1 MKTSLWTLGR
11 CAEHF
16 LYFFDSMILKMA
28 DIDTVFAVIPQTHVI
43 KIYDGY
49 FYRLSINIIV

>member
-1 MKTSLWTLGR
+1 
-11 CAEHF
+11 
-16 LYFFDSMILKMA
+16 MILKMA